1 MVKRDELVS
10 FLDEYLNISAYPDKS
25 SNGLQVEGG
34 KEEVERVAFTV
45 DTTLR
50 TIERA
55 AKAGADMMI
64 VHHGMIWGG
73 GLEYVTGGVHYKRL
87 KALIEKGLNLYV
99 AHLPPLDAHPEVGNN
114 VELLKLL
121 GLEPKGPFGEYK
133 GLTIGFWSEFRE
145 PQPIEKIAQ
154 IIAEKLDTTVRT
166 YEFGKREIKMV
177 GAVSGGAGGAFALEE
192 AWRRGGIDLLITGEF
207 GHADYLTAID
217 LPQSVLV
224 AGHYKTET
232 LALRPDA
239 SPQGKIWPGR
249 FLHRRADWALIFEF
263 LYHSA

>member
-1 MVKRDELVS
+1 MNRDELVS
-10 FLDEYLNISAYPDKS
+10 FLNEYLNASAYPDKS
-25 SNGLQVEGG
+25 SNGLQVEGRP
-34 KEEVERVAFTV
+34 EVERVAFAV

-55 AKAGADMMI
+55 AKAKADMMI

-73 GLEYVTGGVHYKRL
+73 LGYITGMHYKRL
-87 KALIEKGLNLYV
+87 KAILESGINLYV
-99 AHLPPLDAHPEVGNN
+99 AHLPLDAHPEVGNN

-121 GLEPKGPFGEYK
+121 GLEPKGSFGEYR
-133 GLTIGFWSEFRE
+133 GLSVGFWGEFKE
-145 PQPIEKIAQ
+145 LQPVEKVAQ

-166 YEFGKREIKMV
+166 YEFGRREIKTV
-177 GAVSGGAGGAFALEE
+177 GAVSGAGAFALEE
-192 AWRRGGIDLLITGEF
+192 AWRRGIDLLVTGEF

-232 LALRPDA
+232 LGVKGLMEVVKEKFDLDVFFIDEPTD
-239 SPQGKIWPGR
+239 
-249 FLHRRADWALIFEF
+249 L
-263 LYHSA
+263 